1 MTPGCDE
8 FAQTIRDLVSATSL
22 EIPMPVLREHLARCP
37 SCRRRFR
44 FLATAIQA
52 AGADLQMQAVEDVGE
67 LLTCEECEDLLPDY
81 LAIYQEQGGEA
92 VEAQTWKPLIHHL
105 HTCPRCALLFS
116 EWLVLEMQPP
126 RQDLPPVLPK
136 PDLSFLRTGNK
147 RTTQAKIFR
156 LNINTDGVGR
166 VFIQFSEELLA
177 ATRPVAAVGLRG
189 HRRVLCE
196 LKLTEVFEDLSVT
209 VLAEEKRSDPTLCVL
224 TVNVE
229 IAGRGGWPNLGGTVV
244 VATRDGVQLA
254 TALTDAYG
262 KAILDAIPTRDLAH
276 LQLEIQPVK

>member
-22 EIPMPVLREHLARCP
+22 EIPMPVLRQHLAHCR

-52 AGADLQMQAVEDVGE
+52 AGADRQMQAVEDVGE

-92 VEAQTWKPLIHHL
+92 VEAQTWKPLTHHL
-105 HTCPRCALLFS
+105 RTCRRCALLFS

-166 VFIQFSEELLA
+166 VFIQFSEEYF
-177 ATRPVAAVGLRG
+177 
-189 HRRVLCE
+189 
-196 LKLTEVFEDLSVT
+196 KF
-209 VLAEEKRSDPTLCVL
+209 
-224 TVNVE
+224 
-229 IAGRGGWPNLGGTVV
+229 
-244 VATRDGVQLA
+244 
-254 TALTDAYG
+254 
-262 KAILDAIPTRDLAH
+262 
-276 LQLEIQPVK
+276 